1 MLFFYLCVALRIV
14 GSKFIIE
21 RNLFISAA
29 VLQAI
34 PDNEEIKP
42 TTKDA
47 QGVLDVIQLINNIES
62 QSK

>member
-1 MLFFYLCVALRIV
+1 MVRKAK
-14 GSKFIIE
+14 GG
-21 RNLFISAA
+21 AA

-34 PDNEEIKP
+34 PVNEQMP
-42 TTKDA
+42 ATKDA